1 MLTDSATRCR
11 AFERHFRRLYF
22 GYRMLPFYKNAHSS
36 ATVRIQELLV
46 QGIWI
51 MTSGIDHFAR
61 LTTNLKHFAARQPK
75 SQGLKDLAA
84 ALMRF
89 PAHSNQRLAYNS
101 VMDHAAVLNLGA
113 SIEEVEHDHIE
124 EYRLNDTGTGD
135 PQPFLERLI
144 ADIDSLVDDAELNAG
159 KDLADD
165 FLEEDGVMTPRAN
178 EIARGIACKKAE
190 DGAREA
196 AEEAYRLAYQWAY
209 EDIFEEAYHQALSQ
223 LAEPGDVPR

>member
-1 MLTDSATRCR
+1 
-11 AFERHFRRLYF
+11 
-22 GYRMLPFYKNAHSS
+22 
-36 ATVRIQELLV
+36 
-46 QGIWI
+46 
-51 MTSGIDHFAR
+51 
-61 LTTNLKHFAARQPK
+61 
-75 SQGLKDLAA
+75 
-84 ALMRF
+84 
-89 PAHSNQRLAYNS
+89 
-101 VMDHAAVLNLGA
+101 
-113 SIEEVEHDHIE
+113 
-124 EYRLNDTGTGD
+124 
-135 PQPFLERLI
+135 LI

-165 FLEEDGVMTPRAN
+165 FLEEDGVMTPRGN